1 MTPDSLSSK
10 YDEFCRHD
18 PFRDS
23 VRPTTVDGY
32 PRDRYQAL
40 VYLARRGGRLLE
52 IGCGRGEVLLAL
64 APHFEAVVGTELSPE
79 RAEYTR
85 RALSAL
91 PNCDIVAA
99 EIDALPAMFDTP
111 FDCIIWADVIE
122 HVVDVIGAMRTLAQL
137 SHPGTQLVTV
147 TPNVGFLPQ
156 RWNILR
162 GRAPST
168 HSGTPKEGFRTD
180 PAQTLLLDG
189 GHLHYFSFRQMEQLY
204 RIAGFRP
211 EKRLGFGSRLGRW
224 SNLLPTLFSSSVC
237 VSGTYE
243 RSGE

>member
-1 MTPDSLSSK
+1 MPGENLSQK
-10 YDEFCRHD
+10 YDQFYQND
-18 PFRDS
+18 PLRAS
-23 VRPTTVDGY
+23 VRPTAVSDY

-64 APHFEAVVGTELSPE
+64 APHFDAVVGTELSPV
-79 RAEYTR
+79 RAERTR
-85 RALSAL
+85 AVLSSI
-91 PNCDIVAA
+91 PHCEIVAG
-99 EIDALPAMFDTP
+99 EIDALPAQFETP

-122 HVVDVIGAMRTLAQL
+122 HVVDVVGAMRTLAQL

-162 GRAPST
+162 GRAPAT
-168 HSGTPKEGFRTD
+168 HSGGVNEGFADD

-189 GHLHYFSFRQMEQLY
+189 GHLHYFSFRQVEMLY
-204 RIAGFRP
+204 RLAGFQP
-211 EKRLGFGSRLGRW
+211 EQRLGFGSRLGKF
-224 SNLLPTLFSSSVC
+224 SNLWPTLLSSAVA
-237 VSGTYE
+237 VSGTFT
-243 RSGE
+243 GAK